1 MDAALSG
8 LRGREAVVLQ
18 TLLPTGGGQTPQRQA
33 ALTMLAATIVR
44 SADEAAIQQ
53 LFAMAADGSRETWP
67 RSALLRG
74 AEVALLGATMPGT
87 PARGRA
93 AGPLAN
99 APCPTCP
106 GGRAGPGGSYAFAQ
120 VPAAGRGTANANARR
135 VRLNREPVT
144 LTAVATS
151 SGDLAPRVSAVIARV
166 EWPGKP
172 GMAAPIA
179 PLSPEEEQR
188 FNAGAEVYKN
198 ICITCHQPDGRGQ
211 EKTAASLVGSTLALA
226 SPDVPAR
233 IVLNGKEGP
242 IGLMPPV
249 GSVLSDDQ
257 IAAVL
262 TYIRREWGQA
272 GNAVDPAIVR
282 DTRALVAGR
291 AKPWTN
297 EELLALIK

>member
-1 MDAALSG
+1 MRQVAFLNKG
-8 LRGREAVVLQ
+8 VGPNAVDDLVFFSYL
-18 TLLPTGGGQTPQRQA
+18 A
-33 ALTMLAATIVR
+33 VML
-44 SADEAAIQQ
+44 
-53 LFAMAADGSRETWP
+53 
-67 RSALLRG
+67 
-74 AEVALLGATMPGT
+74 
-87 PARGRA
+87 
-93 AGPLAN
+93 
-99 APCPTCP
+99 
-106 GGRAGPGGSYAFAQ
+106 Y
-120 VPAAGRGTANANARR
+120 
-135 VRLNREPVT
+135 
-144 LTAVATS
+144 
-151 SGDLAPRVSAVIARV
+151 
-166 EWPGKP
+166 
-172 GMAAPIA
+172 
-179 PLSPEEEQR
+179 EEEQR

-233 IVLNGKEGP
+233 IVLDGKEGP